1 MKKFSEND
9 IKKYVRTITAY
20 TLPYGFIIEADQSE
34 EVTDFTSIIKIMVRQ
49 IQLMFVKPLFAETP
63 SKKGYRK

>member
-34 EVTDFTSIIKIMVRQ
+34 EVTDFYIYHKDYGIKMLWRI
-49 IQLMFVKPLFAETP
+49 FA
-63 SKKGYRK
+63 RAFF